1 VNLSAAVS
9 VSSGIMSTDAASSP
23 QAALQVDP
31 AMLPDD
37 AAVLKSL
44 VAQLFAE
51 LQSRDGRISDLEH
64 RMSLLLRKL
73 YGSKSEKLDPRQTSL
88 FDLLAAAAEDQSAG
102 VNKAPATAAGDD
114 SPDETTASTSS
125 TTKQRPG
132 HGRRRLPDQLQRREV
147 EHDLTAPEKE
157 ALGGAANLVVIGREV
172 TEQLEWEP
180 SCLYVIRHVQLTYAR
195 RQLLSESGLTL
206 VEQNVVTASKPP
218 QPIAGGLPGP
228 GLLAQ
233 VLTSKYADHIPLHRF
248 ERISARHGVVL
259 PRQTTC
265 GWAMQCAD
273 LFRPL
278 YELMIEEVLVSY
290 VINTDDTFVKI
301 RDAQRKLK
309 CTGYFH
315 TYVGDVRHPL
325 IVFDY
330 TSGHGRDGPQ
340 NFLRNFRGYLQA
352 DAAPIYDD
360 LFNQSKQ
367 LILEIG
373 CWMHGRRNFFE
384 SRATDRPRAELVLAR
399 IGQLYDVERE
409 LKARCAGEWH
419 NLPREDLEDRIADVR
434 QELSVPVLTALHAWL
449 EAEKPKLLPKA
460 ALRGA
465 MDYLLNHWQALVR
478 YTTDGA
484 LAIDNGA
491 AERALRG
498 LTIGRKNWLF
508 CGSERGAQAAA
519 IHFSLI
525 ASCNRHGLDAFAYL
539 RDILTRLPLLGPA
552 PSRDDLL
559 PLLPDRWS
567 KQ

>member
-1 VNLSAAVS
+1 
-9 VSSGIMSTDAASSP
+9 
-23 QAALQVDP
+23 
-31 AMLPDD
+31 
-37 AAVLKSL
+37 
-44 VAQLFAE
+44 
-51 LQSRDGRISDLEH
+51 
-64 RMSLLLRKL
+64 
-73 YGSKSEKLDPRQTSL
+73 
-88 FDLLAAAAEDQSAG
+88 
-102 VNKAPATAAGDD
+102 
-114 SPDETTASTSS
+114 
-125 TTKQRPG
+125 
-132 HGRRRLPDQLQRREV
+132 
-147 EHDLTAPEKE
+147 
-157 ALGGAANLVVIGREV
+157 
-172 TEQLEWEP
+172 LEWEP

-195 RQLLSESGLTL
+195 RQLLPESGLTL
-206 VEQNVVTASKPP
+206 AEQNVVTASKPP

-248 ERISARHGVVL
+248 QRISARHGVEL
-259 PRQTTC
+259 SRQTTC

-278 YELMIEEVLVSY
+278 YELMINEVLASY
-290 VINTDDTFVKI
+290 VVNADDTFVKI

-315 TYVGDVRHPL
+315 TYVGDVRRPL

-330 TSGHGRDGPQ
+330 TCGHGRDGPQ
-340 NFLRNFRGYLQA
+340 NFLRTFRGYLQA
-352 DAAPIYDD
+352 DAAPIYNS
-360 LFNQSKQ
+360 LFHHPKQ
-367 LILEIG
+367 LILEVG

-384 SRATDRPRAELVLAR
+384 NRDTDRPRAELVLAR
-399 IGQLYDVERE
+399 IGQLYAIERE
-409 LKARCAGEWH
+409 LKTLCADEWRD
-419 NLPREDLEDRIADVR
+419 LPREELEDRIADVR
-434 QELSVPVLTALHAWL
+434 QERSVPVLTALHAWL

-519 IHFSLI
+519 VHFSLI
-525 ASCNRHGLDAFAYL
+525 ASCHRHGLDAFAYL
-539 RDILTRLPLLGPA
+539 RDILTRLPRLGPA
-552 PSRDDLL
+552 PSSDDLC
-559 PLLPDRWS
+559 PLLPDRWAN
-567 KQ
+567 Q

>member
-1 VNLSAAVS
+1 
-9 VSSGIMSTDAASSP
+9 
-23 QAALQVDP
+23 
-31 AMLPDD
+31 
-37 AAVLKSL
+37 
-44 VAQLFAE
+44 
-51 LQSRDGRISDLEH
+51 
-64 RMSLLLRKL
+64 MSLLLRKL
-73 YGSKSEKLDPRQTSL
+73 YGSKSAKLDPRQTSL
-88 FDLLAAAAEDQSAG
+88 FDLLTAATEDQIE
-102 VNKAPATAAGDD
+102 VVDDAPSVAAGDD
-114 SPDETTASTSS
+114 STDKAPTSS
-125 TTKQRPG
+125 AKQRCG
-132 HGRRRLPDQLQRREV
+132 HGRRRLPDHLQRREV
-147 EHDLTAPEKE
+147 EHDLTEPEKE

-195 RQLLSESGLTL
+195 RQLLPESGLTL
-206 VEQNVVTASKPP
+206 AEQNVVTASKPP

-233 VLTSKYADHIPLHRF
+233 VLTSKYADHIPLNRF
-248 ERISARHGVVL
+248 QRISGRHGVEL
-259 PRQTTC
+259 SRQTTC
-265 GWAMQCAD
+265 GWAMECAD
-273 LFRPL
+273 LFHPF
-278 YELMIEEVLVSY
+278 YELMIDEVLASY
-290 VINTDDTFVKI
+290 AVNADDTTVKI

-315 TYVGDVRHPL
+315 AYVGDVRHPL

-340 NFLRNFRGYLQA
+340 KFLRNFRGYLQA

-360 LFNQSKQ
+360 LFNHPKQ
-367 LILEIG
+367 LILEVG

-384 SRATDRPRAELVLAR
+384 DRATDRPRAELVLAR
-399 IGQLYDVERE
+399 IGQLYAVERE
-409 LKARCAGEWH
+409 LKARCADEWR
-419 NLPREDLEDRIADVR
+419 NLPREELEDRIADVR
-434 QELSVPVLTALHAWL
+434 QERSVPVLTALHAWL

-465 MDYLLNHWQALVR
+465 IDYLLNHWQALVR
-478 YTTDGA
+478 YTTDGK

-498 LTIGRKNWLF
+498 LTIGRRNWLF

-519 IHFSLI
+519 VHFSLI
-525 ASCNRHGLDAFAYL
+525 ASCHRHGIDAFAYL

-552 PSRDDLL
+552 PSRDDLR
-559 PLLPDRWS
+559 PLLPDRWV

>member
-1 VNLSAAVS
+1 
-9 VSSGIMSTDAASSP
+9 MSTDAVSFL
-23 QAALQVDP
+23 QTALQVDP
-31 AMLPDD
+31 ATLPED
-37 AAVLKSL
+37 AALLKSL

-88 FDLLAAAAEDQSAG
+88 FDLLAAAAEDQ
-102 VNKAPATAAGDD
+102 TAAANDAPPTVADD
-114 SPDETTASTSS
+114 NSPDETPTATS

-132 HGRRRLPDQLQRREV
+132 HGRRRLPDQLERREV
-147 EHDLTAPEKE
+147 VHDLTAPEKE

-195 RQLLSESGLTL
+195 RQPLPESGLTL
-206 VEQNVVTASKPP
+206 AEQNVATASKPP
-218 QPIAGGLPGP
+218 QPIDGGLPGP

-248 ERISARHGVVL
+248 QRISKRHGVEL
-259 PRQTTC
+259 SRQTTC
-265 GWAMQCAD
+265 GWAMQSAD

-278 YELMIEEVLVSY
+278 YELMIAEVLASFV
-290 VINTDDTFVKI
+290 VNADDTTVKI

-315 TYVGDVRHPL
+315 SYVGDVGHPL

-330 TSGHGRDGPQ
+330 TSGHGRDGPK

-352 DAAPIYDD
+352 DAAPIYDG
-360 LFNQSKQ
+360 LFNHPRQ
-367 LILEIG
+367 LILEVG

-384 SRATDRPRAELVLAR
+384 DRATDRPRAEVVLAR
-399 IGQLYDVERE
+399 IGQLYTVERE
-409 LKARCAGEWH
+409 LKARCADEWRD
-419 NLPREDLEDRIADVR
+419 LPREVLEDRIVDVR
-434 QELSVPVLTALHAWL
+434 QQRSVPVLTALHAWL

-519 IHFSLI
+519 VHFSLI
-525 ASCNRHGLDAFAYL
+525 ASCHRHGLDAFTYL
-539 RDILTRLPLLGPA
+539 RDVLMQLPKLGPT
-552 PSRDDLL
+552 PSRTVLL
-559 PLLPDRWS
+559 PLLPDRWGTR
-567 KQ
+567 

>member
-1 VNLSAAVS
+1 VNLSAAVG
-9 VSSGIMSTDAASSP
+9 VSSRNMSTDAASSP
-23 QAALQVDP
+23 PAALQVDP
-31 AMLPDD
+31 ATLPDD
-37 AAVLKSL
+37 AALLKSL
-44 VAQLFAE
+44 VAQLFAQ

-73 YGSKSEKLDPRQTSL
+73 YGRKSEKLDPRQASL
-88 FDLLAAAAEDQSAG
+88 FDLLTSAAEDQTA
-102 VNKAPATAAGDD
+102 VVDDTPPATIEA
-114 SPDETTASTSS
+114 PTETRSTKPG
-125 TTKQRPG
+125 TG
-132 HGRRRLPDQLQRREV
+132 HGRRRLPDQLQRREEV
-147 EHDLTAPEKE
+147 HDLTDAEKE

-195 RQLLSESGLTL
+195 RQLLPEIGLTL
-206 VEQNVVTASKPP
+206 AEQNVVTASKPP
-218 QPIAGGLPGP
+218 QPIAGGLPGS

-233 VLTSKYADHIPLHRF
+233 VLTSKYADHIPLNRF
-248 ERISARHGVVL
+248 QRISARYGVEL
-259 PRQTTC
+259 SRQTTC

-273 LFRPL
+273 LFHPL
-278 YELMIEEVLVSY
+278 YELMIAEVLASY
-290 VINTDDTFVKI
+290 VVNADDTPVKI

-330 TSGHGRDGPQ
+330 TNGHGRDGPK
-340 NFLRNFRGYLQA
+340 NFLGNFRGYLQA
-352 DAAPIYDD
+352 DAAPIYDG
-360 LFNQSKQ
+360 LFDHPRQ
-367 LILEIG
+367 LILEVG

-384 SRATDRPRAELVLAR
+384 ARATDRPRAELVLAR
-399 IGQLYDVERE
+399 IGQLYDIERD
-409 LKARCAGEWH
+409 LKARCADEWRD
-419 NLPREDLEDRIADVR
+419 LPREELEHRIADVR
-434 QELSVPVLTALHAWL
+434 QERSVPVLTMLHAWL
-449 EAEKPKLLPKA
+449 ETEKPKLLPKA

-498 LTIGRKNWLF
+498 LTIGRRNWLF

-519 IHFSLI
+519 VHFSLI
-525 ASCNRHGLDAFAYL
+525 ASCHRHGLDAFAYL
-539 RDILTRLPLLGPA
+539 RDILTRLPLLGTA
-552 PSRDDLL
+552 PSRDDLR
-559 PLLPDRWS
+559 PLLPDRWL

>member
-1 VNLSAAVS
+1 
-9 VSSGIMSTDAASSP
+9 MSMDATSSP
-23 QAALQVDP
+23 PAAWQVDP
-31 AMLPDD
+31 TTLPDD

-73 YGSKSEKLDPRQTSL
+73 YGNKSEKLDPRQTFL
-88 FDLLAAAAEDQSAG
+88 FDLLAAAAEDQAAVTEQAS
-102 VNKAPATAAGDD
+102 PAAAGDN
-114 SPDETTASTSS
+114 SPDETPAATSS
-125 TTKQRPG
+125 AKQRPG

-147 EHDLTAPEKE
+147 LHDLTDPEKE

-195 RQLLSESGLTL
+195 RQLLPESGLTL
-206 VEQNVVTASKPP
+206 AEQNVVTASKPP

-233 VLTSKYADHIPLHRF
+233 VLTSKYADHIPLNRF
-248 ERISARHGVVL
+248 QRISKRHGVEL
-259 PRQTTC
+259 SRQTTC
-265 GWAMQCAD
+265 GWALQCAD
-273 LFRPL
+273 LFHPL
-278 YELMIEEVLVSY
+278 YELMIDEVLASY
-290 VINTDDTFVKI
+290 AVNADDTTVKI

-340 NFLRNFRGYLQA
+340 NFLRSFRGYLQA
-352 DAAPIYDD
+352 DAAPIYDG
-360 LFNQSKQ
+360 LFNHPRQ
-367 LILEIG
+367 LILEVG

-384 SRATDRPRAELVLAR
+384 DRATDRPRAELVLAR
-399 IGQLYDVERE
+399 IGQLYEVERE
-409 LKARCAGEWH
+409 LKARCADEWRD
-419 NLPREDLEDRIADVR
+419 LPREDLEDRIVDVR
-434 QELSVPVLTALHAWL
+434 QQRSVPVLTTLHTWL
-449 EAEKPKLLPKA
+449 KAEKPKLLPKA

-519 IHFSLI
+519 VHFSLI
-525 ASCNRHGLDAFAYL
+525 ASCHRHGLDAFAYL
-539 RDILTRLPLLGPA
+539 RDVLTRLPLLGLA
-552 PSRDDLL
+552 PSRDDLRL
-559 PLLPDRWS
+559 LLPDRWK

>member
-1 VNLSAAVS
+1 
-9 VSSGIMSTDAASSP
+9 MSTDAASSP
-23 QAALQVDP
+23 PAALQVDP
-31 AMLPDD
+31 ATLPDD
-37 AAVLKSL
+37 AVLLKSL

-88 FDLLAAAAEDQSAG
+88 FDLLAAAAEDQTA
-102 VNKAPATAAGDD
+102 VVDDAPPAAAGDD
-114 SPDETTASTSS
+114 STDEMPTSS
-125 TTKQRPG
+125 AKQRPG

-147 EHDLTAPEKE
+147 EHDLTDPEKE

-195 RQLLSESGLTL
+195 RELLPESGLTL
-206 VEQNVVTASKPP
+206 AEQNVVTASKPP

-248 ERISARHGVVL
+248 QRISARHGVEL
-259 PRQTTC
+259 SRQTTC

-273 LFRPL
+273 LFYPL
-278 YELMIEEVLVSY
+278 YELMIAEVLASSV
-290 VINTDDTFVKI
+290 VNTDDTTVKI

-330 TSGHGRDGPQ
+330 TGGHGRDGPQ
-340 NFLRNFRGYLQA
+340 NFLRTFRGYLQA
-352 DAAPIYDD
+352 DAAPIYDS
-360 LFNQSKQ
+360 LFHHPKQ
-367 LILEIG
+367 LILEVG

-384 SRATDRPRAELVLAR
+384 NRDTDRPRAELVLAR
-399 IGQLYDVERE
+399 IGQLYAIERE
-409 LKARCAGEWH
+409 LKARCADEWRD
-419 NLPREDLEDRIADVR
+419 LPCEELDDRIADVR
-434 QELSVPVLTALHAWL
+434 QERSVPILTALHAWL
-449 EAEKPKLLPKA
+449 EAEKPKFLPKA

-465 MDYLLNHWQALVR
+465 MDYLLNHWQALLR
-478 YTTDGA
+478 YTTDGK

-519 IHFSLI
+519 VHFSLI
-525 ASCNRHGLDAFAYL
+525 ASCHRLGLDAFAYL
-539 RDILTRLPLLGPA
+539 RDVLTRLPRLGPA
-552 PSRDDLL
+552 PSRDDLR
-559 PLLPDRWS
+559 PLLPDRWT

>member
-1 VNLSAAVS
+1 
-9 VSSGIMSTDAASSP
+9 MSMDAASSP
-23 QAALQVDP
+23 LATLQVDP
-31 AMLPDD
+31 ATLPDD
-37 AAVLKSL
+37 AALLKSL

-73 YGSKSEKLDPRQTSL
+73 YGSKSEKLDPRQASL
-88 FDLLAAAAEDQSAG
+88 FDLLAAASEDQPAATAHDT
-102 VNKAPATAAGDD
+102 APAREAPTERQ
-114 SPDETTASTSS
+114 SPKPGT
-125 TTKQRPG
+125 G
-132 HGRRRLPDQLQRREV
+132 HGRRRLPDQLQRREKV
-147 EHDLTAPEKE
+147 HDLTDAEKE
-157 ALGGAANLVVIGREV
+157 ALGGADNLVVIGREV

-195 RQLLSESGLTL
+195 RQLLPESGLTL
-206 VEQNVVTASKPP
+206 AEQNVVTASKPP
-218 QPIAGGLPGP
+218 QPIDGGLPGP

-233 VLTSKYADHIPLHRF
+233 VLTSKYADHLPLHRF
-248 ERISARHGVVL
+248 ERISARHGVEL
-259 PRQTTC
+259 SRQTTC
-265 GWAMQCAD
+265 GWAMPCAD

-278 YELMIEEVLVSY
+278 YELMIKEILASY
-290 VINTDDTFVKI
+290 VVNTDDTFVKI

-352 DAAPIYDD
+352 DAASIYDG
-360 LFNQSKQ
+360 LFDRPGQ
-367 LILEIG
+367 LILEVG

-384 SRATDRPRAELVLAR
+384 NRVTDRPRAELVLAWIR
-399 IGQLYDVERE
+399 QLYAVETD
-409 LKARCAGEWH
+409 LKTRCAGEWRD
-419 NLPREDLEDRIADVR
+419 LPCEEREDRIVDMR
-434 QELSVPVLTALHAWL
+434 QERSVPILTTLHTWL
-449 EAEKPKLLPKA
+449 ELEKPKLIPKA
-460 ALRGA
+460 PLRGA
-465 MDYLLNHWQALVR
+465 MDYLLKHWQALIR
-478 YTTDGA
+478 YTTDGK

-525 ASCNRHGLDAFAYL
+525 ASCHRRGIDAFAYL
-539 RDILTRLPLLGPA
+539 RDVLTELPKLGPT
-552 PSRDDLL
+552 PSGTALL
-559 PLLPDRWS
+559 PLLPDRWR
-567 KQ
+567 KR

>member
-1 VNLSAAVS
+1 MNLWAEVG

-23 QAALQVDP
+23 PAALYVDP
-31 AMLPDD
+31 ATLPND
-37 AAVLKSL
+37 AALLKSL

-88 FDLLAAAAEDQSAG
+88 FDLLTAAAEDQTA
-102 VNKAPATAAGDD
+102 VADDIPPAAAGDG
-114 SPDETTASTSS
+114 PADETLTATSTA
-125 TTKQRPG
+125 KQRPG

-195 RQLLSESGLTL
+195 RQLLPESGLTL
-206 VEQNVVTASKPP
+206 AEQNVMTASKPL

-233 VLTSKYADHIPLHRF
+233 VLTSKYADHIPLNRF
-248 ERISARHGVVL
+248 QRISARHGVEL
-259 PRQTTC
+259 SRQTTC
-265 GWAMQCAD
+265 GWAMECAD
-273 LFRPL
+273 LFHPL
-278 YELMIEEVLVSY
+278 YELMIEKVLASY
-290 VINTDDTFVKI
+290 VVNADDTTVKI

-330 TSGHGRDGPQ
+330 TSGHGRDGPR

-360 LFNQSKQ
+360 LFNHPKQ
-367 LILEIG
+367 LILEVG

-384 SRATDRPRAELVLAR
+384 DRATDRARAELVLAR

-409 LKARCAGEWH
+409 LKARCADEWRD
-419 NLPREDLEDRIADVR
+419 LPREALEDRIADVR
-434 QELSVPVLTALHAWL
+434 QERSVPVLATLHAWL

-465 MDYLLNHWQALVR
+465 MDYLLNHWQALMR

-498 LTIGRKNWLF
+498 LTIGRRNWLF

-519 IHFSLI
+519 VHFSLI
-525 ASCNRHGLDAFAYL
+525 ASCHRHSLDAFAYL
-539 RDILTRLPLLGPA
+539 RDVLTRLPRLGPA

-559 PLLPDRWS
+559 PLLPDRWT
-567 KQ
+567 QQ

>member
-1 VNLSAAVS
+1 
-9 VSSGIMSTDAASSP
+9 MSTDAASSP
-23 QAALQVDP
+23 QTGLQVDP

-37 AAVLKSL
+37 AALLKSL

-88 FDLLAAAAEDQSAG
+88 FDMLAT
-102 VNKAPATAAGDD
+102 VPATADGASPAADSDD
-114 SPDETTASTSS
+114 SPDETFA
-125 TTKQRPG
+125 TTHPTKPGRG

-195 RQLLSESGLTL
+195 RQLLPESGLTL
-206 VEQNVVTASKPP
+206 AEQNVVTASKPP
-218 QPIAGGLPGP
+218 QPIASGLPGP

-233 VLTSKYADHIPLHRF
+233 VLTSKYADHIPLNRF
-248 ERISARHGVVL
+248 QRISARHGVEL
-259 PRQTTC
+259 SRQTTC

-278 YELMIEEVLVSY
+278 YKLMIAEVLESY
-290 VINTDDTFVKI
+290 VVNTDDTLVKI

-315 TYVGDVRHPL
+315 SYVGDVRHPL

-330 TSGHGRDGPQ
+330 TSGHGRDGPK

-360 LFNQSKQ
+360 LFNHPKQ
-367 LILEIG
+367 LILEVG

-384 SRATDRPRAELVLAR
+384 DRATDRPRAELVLAR
-399 IGQLYDVERE
+399 IWQLYAVESE
-409 LKARCAGEWH
+409 LKACCADEWRD
-419 NLPREDLEDRIADVR
+419 LPREKLEDRIVDVR
-434 QELSVPVLTALHAWL
+434 QQRSVPILTALHAWL
-449 EAEKPKLLPKA
+449 EAEKPRLLPKA

-465 MDYLLNHWQALVR
+465 MDYLLNHWQALIR

-498 LTIGRKNWLF
+498 LTIGRRNWLF

-519 IHFSLI
+519 VHFSLI
-525 ASCNRHGLDAFAYL
+525 ASCHRHGLDAFAYL
-539 RDILTRLPLLGPA
+539 RDILTRLPRLGPA
-552 PSRDDLL
+552 PSRDELL
-559 PLLPDRWS
+559 ILLPDRWTA
-567 KQ
+567 Q

>member
-1 VNLSAAVS
+1 
-9 VSSGIMSTDAASSP
+9 MSTDAASSLP
-23 QAALQVDP
+23 AALQVDP
-31 AMLPDD
+31 ATLPDD
-37 AAVLKSL
+37 AALLKSL
-44 VAQLFAE
+44 VAQLFAQ

-88 FDLLAAAAEDQSAG
+88 FDLLTAAAEDQTA
-102 VNKAPATAAGDD
+102 VADNVPPDAAGDD
-114 SPDETTASTSS
+114 SSEMPTATS
-125 TTKQRPG
+125 TKQRSG

-157 ALGGAANLVVIGREV
+157 ALGGAENLVVIGREV

-195 RQLLSESGLTL
+195 RQLLPESGLTL
-206 VEQNVVTASKPP
+206 AEQNVLTASKPP

-248 ERISARHGVVL
+248 QRISARHGVEL
-259 PRQTTC
+259 SRQTTC
-265 GWAMQCAD
+265 GWSMECAD
-273 LFRPL
+273 LFHPL
-278 YELMIEEVLVSY
+278 YELMIAEVLASCV
-290 VINTDDTFVKI
+290 VNADDTTVKI

-315 TYVGDVRHPL
+315 AYVGDVRHPL

-360 LFNQSKQ
+360 LFDHPKQ
-367 LILEIG
+367 LILEVG

-384 SRATDRPRAELVLAR
+384 DRATDRPRAEVVLAR
-399 IGQLYDVERE
+399 IGQLYAIERE
-409 LKARCAGEWH
+409 LKARCTDEWRD
-419 NLPREDLEDRIADVR
+419 LTREELEDRIVDVR
-434 QELSVPVLTALHAWL
+434 QERSVPILTALHAWL

-525 ASCNRHGLDAFAYL
+525 ASCHRHGLDAFAYL
-539 RDILTRLPLLGPA
+539 RDILTRIPLLGTA
-552 PSRDDLL
+552 PSRDELR
-559 PLLPDRWS
+559 PMLPDRWT

>member
-1 VNLSAAVS
+1 
-9 VSSGIMSTDAASSP
+9 M
-23 QAALQVDP
+23 
-31 AMLPDD
+31 
-37 AAVLKSL
+37 LKSL

-51 LQSRDGRISDLEH
+51 LQSRDCRISDLEH
-64 RMSLLLRKL
+64 RLSLLLRKL
-73 YGSKSEKLDPRQTSL
+73 YGKKSEKFDPRQTSL
-88 FDLLAAAAEDQSAG
+88 FDLAAAAEDQA
-102 VNKAPATAAGDD
+102 ALTEQATPTAAGDNA
-114 SPDETTASTSS
+114 PDEAPAATS

-147 EHDLTAPEKE
+147 LHDLTDPEKE

-195 RQLLSESGLTL
+195 RQLLPESGLTL
-206 VEQNVVTASKPP
+206 AEQNVVTASKPP
-218 QPIAGGLPGP
+218 QPIAGGLPGA

-233 VLTSKYADHIPLHRF
+233 VLTSKYADHIPLNRF
-248 ERISARHGVVL
+248 QRISAHHGVEL
-259 PRQTTC
+259 SRQTTC

-273 LFRPL
+273 LFYPL
-278 YELMIEEVLVSY
+278 YELMIAEVLASY
-290 VINTDDTFVKI
+290 AVNADDTTVKI

-309 CTGYFH
+309 STGYFH

-330 TSGHGRDGPQ
+330 TSGHGRDGPK

-352 DAAPIYDD
+352 DAAPIYDG
-360 LFNQSKQ
+360 LFNHPRQ
-367 LILEIG
+367 LILEVG

-384 SRATDRPRAELVLAR
+384 DRATDRPRAELVLAR
-399 IGQLYDVERE
+399 IGQLYEVERE
-409 LKARCAGEWH
+409 LKAHCADEWRD
-419 NLPREDLEDRIADVR
+419 LPREELEDRIADVR
-434 QELSVPVLTALHAWL
+434 QQRSVPVLTTLHAWL

-484 LAIDNGA
+484 LAIDDGGA
-491 AERALRG
+491 KRALRG
-498 LTIGRKNWLF
+498 LTIGRRNWLF
-508 CGSERGAQAAA
+508 CGSERGARAAA
-519 IHFSLI
+519 VHFSLI
-525 ASCNRHGLDAFAYL
+525 ASCHRHGLDAFAYL
-539 RDILTRLPLLGPA
+539 RDVLTRLPLLGLA
-552 PSRDDLL
+552 PSRDNLRL
-559 PLLPDRWS
+559 LLPDRWA

>member
-1 VNLSAAVS
+1 
-9 VSSGIMSTDAASSP
+9 MSRDATSSP
-23 QAALQVDP
+23 PAALQVDP
-31 AMLPDD
+31 TTLPDD

-44 VAQLFAE
+44 VSQLFAE

-64 RMSLLLRKL
+64 RLSLLLRKL
-73 YGSKSEKLDPRQTSL
+73 YGNKSEKLDPRQTSL
-88 FDLLAAAAEDQSAG
+88 FDLLAAAAEDQTAVTGQAS
-102 VNKAPATAAGDD
+102 PTAAGDN
-114 SPDETTASTSS
+114 SPEEASAATFS
-125 TTKQRPG
+125 TKQPPG

-147 EHDLTAPEKE
+147 LHDLTDPEKE

-195 RQLLSESGLTL
+195 RQRLPESGLTL
-206 VEQNVVTASKPP
+206 VEQNVVTASKPS

-233 VLTSKYADHIPLHRF
+233 VLTSKYADHIPLNRF
-248 ERISARHGVVL
+248 QRISARHGVEL
-259 PRQTTC
+259 SRQTTC
-265 GWAMQCAD
+265 GWAMHCAD
-273 LFRPL
+273 LFQPL
-278 YELMIEEVLVSY
+278 YELMIAEVLASSV
-290 VINTDDTFVKI
+290 VNTDDTTVKI
-301 RDAQRKLK
+301 RDARRKLK

-330 TSGHGRDGPQ
+330 LSGHGRDGPK

-352 DAAPIYDD
+352 DAAPIYDG
-360 LFNQSKQ
+360 LFNHPRQ
-367 LILEIG
+367 LILEVG

-384 SRATDRPRAELVLAR
+384 GRATDRPRAELVLAR
-399 IGQLYDVERE
+399 IGQLYAVERE
-409 LKARCAGEWH
+409 LKARCADEWRD
-419 NLPREDLEDRIADVR
+419 LPREELEDRIVDVR
-434 QELSVPVLTALHAWL
+434 QQRSVPILTTLHAWL

-519 IHFSLI
+519 VHFSLI
-525 ASCNRHGLDAFAYL
+525 ASCHRRGLDAFAYL
-539 RDILTRLPLLGPA
+539 RDVLTRLPLLGLA
-552 PSRDDLL
+552 PSRHDLRL
-559 PLLPDRWS
+559 LLPDRWT

>member
-1 VNLSAAVS
+1 
-9 VSSGIMSTDAASSP
+9 MSTDAASSP
-23 QAALQVDP
+23 PAALQVDP
-31 AMLPDD
+31 ATLPDD
-37 AAVLKSL
+37 AALLKSL
-44 VAQLFAE
+44 VAQLFAQ

-88 FDLLAAAAEDQSAG
+88 FDLLTAATEDQSPVA
-102 VNKAPATAAGDD
+102 NEAPSNAAVDS
-114 SPDETTASTSS
+114 SPDEMPTSAV
-125 TTKQRPG
+125 KQRSG

-147 EHDLTAPEKE
+147 EHDLTEPEKE
-157 ALGGAANLVVIGREV
+157 ALGGAANLMVIGREV

-195 RQLLSESGLTL
+195 RQLLPESGLTL
-206 VEQNVVTASKPP
+206 AEQNVVTASKPP
-218 QPIAGGLPGP
+218 QPIDGGLPGP

-233 VLTSKYADHIPLHRF
+233 VLTSKYADHIPLNRF
-248 ERISARHGVVL
+248 QRISARHGVEL
-259 PRQTTC
+259 SRQTTC

-273 LFRPL
+273 LFHPL
-278 YELMIEEVLVSY
+278 YELMIDEVLASY
-290 VINTDDTFVKI
+290 VVNTDDTTVKI

-330 TSGHGRDGPQ
+330 LSGHGRDGPK

-352 DAAPIYDD
+352 DAAPIYDG
-360 LFNQSKQ
+360 LFNHPRQ
-367 LILEIG
+367 LILEVG

-384 SRATDRPRAELVLAR
+384 DRATDRPRAELVLAR
-399 IGQLYDVERE
+399 IRQLYAVETE
-409 LKARCAGEWH
+409 LKARCADEWRD
-419 NLPREDLEDRIADVR
+419 LPREELEDRIVNVR
-434 QELSVPVLTALHAWL
+434 QERSVPVLTALHAWL

-498 LTIGRKNWLF
+498 LTIGRRNWLF
-508 CGSERGAQAAA
+508 CGSEQGAQAAA
-519 IHFSLI
+519 VHFSLI
-525 ASCNRHGLDAFAYL
+525 ASCHRHGIDAFGYL

-552 PSRDDLL
+552 PSRDDLR
-559 PLLPDRWS
+559 PLLPDRWV

>member
-1 VNLSAAVS
+1 
-9 VSSGIMSTDAASSP
+9 MSTDATSSP
-23 QAALQVDP
+23 PAALQVDP
-31 AMLPDD
+31 TTLPDD

-44 VAQLFAE
+44 VAQLFVE
-51 LQSRDGRISDLEH
+51 LQSRDGRISELEH
-64 RMSLLLRKL
+64 RLSLLLRKL

-88 FDLLAAAAEDQSAG
+88 FDLLAAVAEDQSVVTG
-102 VNKAPATAAGDD
+102 PASPAAAGDN
-114 SPDETTASTSS
+114 SSDETPAATS
-125 TTKQRPG
+125 TTKQQPG

-147 EHDLTAPEKE
+147 LHDLTDPEKA

-195 RQLLSESGLTL
+195 RQRLPESGLTL
-206 VEQNVVTASKPP
+206 TEQNVVTATKPP

-248 ERISARHGVVL
+248 QRISARHGVEL
-259 PRQTTC
+259 SRQTTC

-273 LFRPL
+273 LFHPL
-278 YELMIEEVLVSY
+278 YELMIAEVLASY
-290 VINTDDTFVKI
+290 VVNADDTTVKI

-315 TYVGDVRHPL
+315 TYVGDGHHPL

-330 TSGHGRDGPQ
+330 LSGHGRDGPQ
-340 NFLRNFRGYLQA
+340 SFLRNFRGYLQA
-352 DAAPIYDD
+352 DAAPIYDG
-360 LFNQSKQ
+360 LFHHPRQ
-367 LILEIG
+367 LILEVG

-384 SRATDRPRAELVLAR
+384 DRATDRPRAELVLAR
-399 IGQLYDVERE
+399 IGQLYAVERE
-409 LKARCAGEWH
+409 LQARCADEWRD
-419 NLPREDLEDRIADVR
+419 LPREQLEDRIVDVR
-434 QELSVPVLTALHAWL
+434 QQRSVPVLTTLRAWL
-449 EAEKPKLLPKA
+449 EAETPKLLPKA

-478 YTTDGA
+478 YTTDGK
-484 LAIDNGA
+484 LAIDDGA
-491 AERALRG
+491 AKRALRG

-525 ASCNRHGLDAFAYL
+525 ASCHRHGLDAFAYL
-539 RDILTRLPLLGPA
+539 RDVLTRLPLLGLA
-552 PSRDDLL
+552 PSRDDLRL
-559 PLLPDRWS
+559 LLPDRWT

>member
-1 VNLSAAVS
+1 
-9 VSSGIMSTDAASSP
+9 MSRDATSSP
-23 QAALQVDP
+23 PAALQVDP
-31 AMLPDD
+31 TTLPDD

-73 YGSKSEKLDPRQTSL
+73 YGNKSEKLDPRQTSL
-88 FDLLAAAAEDQSAG
+88 FDLLAAAVEDQAAVTEQAS
-102 VNKAPATAAGDD
+102 PTAAGDN
-114 SPDETTASTSS
+114 SPDETPAATS
-125 TTKQRPG
+125 TTKQLPG

-147 EHDLTAPEKE
+147 LHDLTDPEKE
-157 ALGGAANLVVIGREV
+157 ALGGAANLVVMGREV

-195 RQLLSESGLTL
+195 RQLLPESGRTL
-206 VEQNVVTASKPP
+206 AEQNVVTASKPP

-233 VLTSKYADHIPLHRF
+233 VLTSKYADHIPLNRF
-248 ERISARHGVVL
+248 QRISARHGVEL
-259 PRQTTC
+259 SRQTTC

-273 LFRPL
+273 LFHPL
-278 YELMIEEVLVSY
+278 YERMIAEVLASSV
-290 VINTDDTFVKI
+290 VNTDDTTVKI

-309 CTGYFH
+309 GTGYFH

-330 TSGHGRDGPQ
+330 ISGHGRDGPK

-352 DAAPIYDD
+352 DAAPIYDG
-360 LFNQSKQ
+360 LFNHPQQ
-367 LILEIG
+367 LILEVG

-384 SRATDRPRAELVLAR
+384 NRAADRPRAELVLAR
-399 IGQLYDVERE
+399 IGQLYEVERE
-409 LKARCAGEWH
+409 LKARCADEWRD
-419 NLPREDLEDRIADVR
+419 LPREELEDRIVDVR
-434 QELSVPVLTALHAWL
+434 QQRSLPVLTTLHTWL

-465 MDYLLNHWQALVR
+465 MDYLLHHWQALLR

-519 IHFSLI
+519 VHFSLI
-525 ASCNRHGLDAFAYL
+525 ASCHRHGLDAFAYL
-539 RDILTRLPLLGPA
+539 QDVLTRLPLLGLA
-552 PSRDDLL
+552 PSRDDLRL
-559 PLLPDRWS
+559 LLPDRWT

>member
-1 VNLSAAVS
+1 
-9 VSSGIMSTDAASSP
+9 MSKDATSSP
-23 QAALQVDP
+23 PAALQVDP
-31 AMLPDD
+31 TTLPDD

-64 RMSLLLRKL
+64 RLSLLLRKL
-73 YGSKSEKLDPRQTSL
+73 YGNKSEKLDPRQTSL
-88 FDLLAAAAEDQSAG
+88 FDLLAAAVEDQAAVTGQAS
-102 VNKAPATAAGDD
+102 PTAAGDN
-114 SPDETTASTSS
+114 SPAETPAATS
-125 TTKQRPG
+125 TTKQPPG

-147 EHDLTAPEKE
+147 LHDLTDPEKE

-195 RQLLSESGLTL
+195 RQLLPESDLTL
-206 VEQNVVTASKPP
+206 AEPNVVTASKPP

-233 VLTSKYADHIPLHRF
+233 VLTSKYADHIPLNRF
-248 ERISARHGVVL
+248 QRISARHGVEL
-259 PRQTTC
+259 SRQTTC
-265 GWAMQCAD
+265 GWAMQCTD
-273 LFRPL
+273 LFLPL
-278 YELMIEEVLVSY
+278 YELMIAEVLASSV
-290 VINTDDTFVKI
+290 VNTDDTTVKI

-330 TSGHGRDGPQ
+330 LSGHGRDGPK

-352 DAAPIYDD
+352 DAAPIYDG
-360 LFNQSKQ
+360 LFNHPRQ
-367 LILEIG
+367 LILEVG

-384 SRATDRPRAELVLAR
+384 DRATDRPRAELVLAR
-399 IGQLYDVERE
+399 IGQLYEVERE
-409 LKARCAGEWH
+409 LKARCAEEWRD
-419 NLPREDLEDRIADVR
+419 LPHEELEDRIVNVR
-434 QELSVPVLTALHAWL
+434 QQRSLPILTTLHAWL

-465 MDYLLNHWQALVR
+465 MDYLLNHWQALLR

-508 CGSERGAQAAA
+508 CGSERGARAAA
-519 IHFSLI
+519 VHFSLI
-525 ASCNRHGLDAFAYL
+525 ASCHRHGLDAFAYL
-539 RDILTRLPLLGPA
+539 RDVLTRLPLLGLA
-552 PSRDDLL
+552 PSRDDLRL
-559 PLLPDRWS
+559 LLPDRWT

>member
-1 VNLSAAVS
+1 VNPSAAVG
-9 VSSGIMSTDAASSP
+9 VSSSTMSTDAASSP

-31 AMLPDD
+31 ATLPDD
-37 AAVLKSL
+37 AALLKSL
-44 VAQLFAE
+44 VAQLFVQ

-88 FDLLAAAAEDQSAG
+88 FDLIAAVSEGQTAVTNDSP
-102 VNKAPATAAGDD
+102 PAAAGDS
-114 SPDETTASTSS
+114 SPDEMPATTSM
-125 TTKQRPG
+125 TKQRPG

-147 EHDLTAPEKE
+147 EHDLTDPEKE

-195 RQLLSESGLTL
+195 RQLLPESGLTL
-206 VEQNVVTASKPP
+206 AEQNVATASKPP

-233 VLTSKYADHIPLHRF
+233 VLTSKYADHIPLNRF
-248 ERISARHGVVL
+248 QRISARHGVEL
-259 PRQTTC
+259 SRQTTC

-273 LFRPL
+273 LLGPL
-278 YELMIEEVLVSY
+278 YKLMIAEVLASY
-290 VINTDDTFVKI
+290 VVNADDTTVKI
-301 RDAQRKLK
+301 RDARRKLK

-315 TYVGDVRHPL
+315 TYVGDLRHPL

-330 TSGHGRDGPQ
+330 ISGHGRDGPQ

-360 LFNQSKQ
+360 LFNHPKQ
-367 LILEIG
+367 LILEVG

-384 SRATDRPRAELVLAR
+384 DRATDRPRAELVLAR
-399 IGQLYDVERE
+399 IGQLYAVERE
-409 LKARCAGEWH
+409 LKARCADEWRD
-419 NLPREDLEDRIADVR
+419 LPCEELEDRIVDVR
-434 QELSVPVLTALHAWL
+434 QERSVPVLTALHAWL

-519 IHFSLI
+519 VHFSLI
-525 ASCNRHGLDAFAYL
+525 ASCHRHGLDAFAYL
-539 RDILTRLPLLGPA
+539 RNVLTRLPLLGPA
-552 PSRDDLL
+552 PSRDDLR
-559 PLLPDRWS
+559 PLLPDRWT
-567 KQ
+567 KP

>member
-1 VNLSAAVS
+1 MNLSAAIG
-9 VSSGIMSTDAASSP
+9 VSSSIMSMDAASSP
-23 QAALQVDP
+23 PAALQVDP
-31 AMLPDD
+31 ATLPDD
-37 AAVLKSL
+37 AALLKSL

-51 LQSRDGRISDLEH
+51 LQSRDGRISELEH

-88 FDLLAAAAEDQSAG
+88 FDLLAAVAEDQAVVTGQAS
-102 VNKAPATAAGDD
+102 PAAAGDN
-114 SPDETTASTSS
+114 SPDETPAATS
-125 TTKQRPG
+125 TTKQQPG
-132 HGRRRLPDQLQRREV
+132 HGRRRLPDRLQRREV
-147 EHDLTAPEKE
+147 LHDLTDPEKE

-195 RQLLSESGLTL
+195 RQRLPESGLTL
-206 VEQNVVTASKPP
+206 AEQNVVTASKPP

-248 ERISARHGVVL
+248 QRISARHGVEL
-259 PRQTTC
+259 SRQTTC

-273 LFRPL
+273 LFHPL
-278 YELMIEEVLVSY
+278 YELMIAEVLASY
-290 VINTDDTFVKI
+290 VVNADDTTVKI

-315 TYVGDVRHPL
+315 TYVGDGHHPL

-330 TSGHGRDGPQ
+330 LSGHGRDGPK

-360 LFNQSKQ
+360 LFHHPRQ
-367 LILEIG
+367 LILEVG

-384 SRATDRPRAELVLAR
+384 DRATDRPRAELVLAR
-399 IGQLYDVERE
+399 IGQLYAVERE
-409 LKARCAGEWH
+409 LQARCADEWRD
-419 NLPREDLEDRIADVR
+419 LPREQLEDRIVDVR
-434 QELSVPVLTALHAWL
+434 QQRSVPVLTTLHAWL
-449 EAEKPKLLPKA
+449 EAETPKLLPKA

-478 YTTDGA
+478 YTTDGK

-519 IHFSLI
+519 VHFSLI
-525 ASCNRHGLDAFAYL
+525 ASCHRHGLDAFAYL
-539 RDILTRLPLLGPA
+539 RDVLTRLPLLGRA
-552 PSRDDLL
+552 PSRDDLRL
-559 PLLPDRWS
+559 LLPDRWT

>member
-1 VNLSAAVS
+1 
-9 VSSGIMSTDAASSP
+9 MSRDATSSP
-23 QAALQVDP
+23 PAALQVDP
-31 AMLPDD
+31 TTLPDD

-64 RMSLLLRKL
+64 RLSLLLRKL
-73 YGSKSEKLDPRQTSL
+73 YGNKSEKLDPRQASL
-88 FDLLAAAAEDQSAG
+88 FDLLATAAEAQAAVTEQAS
-102 VNKAPATAAGDD
+102 PMAAGDN
-114 SPDETTASTSS
+114 SPDETPAATS
-125 TTKQRPG
+125 TTKQQPG

-147 EHDLTAPEKE
+147 LHDLTDPEKE
-157 ALGGAANLVVIGREV
+157 ALGGVANLVVIGREV

-195 RQLLSESGLTL
+195 RQLLPESGLTL
-206 VEQNVVTASKPP
+206 AEQNVVTASKPP

-233 VLTSKYADHIPLHRF
+233 VLTSKYADHIPLNRF
-248 ERISARHGVVL
+248 QRISARHGVEL
-259 PRQTTC
+259 SRQTTC

-273 LFRPL
+273 LFLPL
-278 YELMIEEVLVSY
+278 YELMIAEVLASY
-290 VINTDDTFVKI
+290 AVNADDTTVKI

-309 CTGYFH
+309 STGYFH
-315 TYVGDVRHPL
+315 TYVGDVHHPL

-330 TSGHGRDGPQ
+330 LSGHGRDGPK

-352 DAAPIYDD
+352 DAAPIYDG
-360 LFNQSKQ
+360 LFNHPRQ
-367 LILEIG
+367 LILEVG

-384 SRATDRPRAELVLAR
+384 DRATDRPRAELVLAR
-399 IGQLYDVERE
+399 IGQLYAVERE
-409 LKARCAGEWH
+409 LKARCADEWRD
-419 NLPREDLEDRIADVR
+419 LPREELEDRIVDVR
-434 QELSVPVLTALHAWL
+434 QQRSVPVLTTLHAWL

-465 MDYLLNHWQALVR
+465 IDYLLNHWQALVR

-508 CGSERGAQAAA
+508 CGSERGARAAA
-519 IHFSLI
+519 VHFSLI
-525 ASCNRHGLDAFAYL
+525 ASCHRHGLDAFAYL
-539 RDILTRLPLLGPA
+539 RDVLTRLPLLGLA
-552 PSRDDLL
+552 PSRDDLR
-559 PLLPDRWS
+559 LLLADRWAR
-567 KQ
+567 Q

>member
-1 VNLSAAVS
+1 
-9 VSSGIMSTDAASSP
+9 MSMDATSSP
-23 QAALQVDP
+23 PAALQVDP
-31 AMLPDD
+31 TTLPDD

-73 YGSKSEKLDPRQTSL
+73 YGDKSEKLDPRQTSL
-88 FDLLAAAAEDQSAG
+88 FDLLAAAAEDQAAVTEQAS
-102 VNKAPATAAGDD
+102 ATAAGDN
-114 SPDETTASTSS
+114 SPDETPAATS
-125 TTKQRPG
+125 TTKQPPG

-147 EHDLTAPEKE
+147 LHDLTDPEKE
-157 ALGGAANLVVIGREV
+157 ALGGAANLVVMGREV

-195 RQLLSESGLTL
+195 RQLLPESGPTL
-206 VEQNVVTASKPP
+206 AEQNVVTASKPP

-233 VLTSKYADHIPLHRF
+233 VLTSKYADHIPLNRF
-248 ERISARHGVVL
+248 QRISARHGVEL

-273 LFRPL
+273 LFLPL
-278 YELMIEEVLVSY
+278 YELMIAEVLASHV
-290 VINTDDTFVKI
+290 VNTDDTTVKI
-301 RDAQRKLK
+301 RDSQRKLK

-315 TYVGDVRHPL
+315 TYVGDVQHPL

-330 TSGHGRDGPQ
+330 LSGHGRDGPK
-340 NFLRNFRGYLQA
+340 NFLRTFRGYLQA
-352 DAAPIYDD
+352 DAAPIYDG
-360 LFNQSKQ
+360 LFNHPQQ
-367 LILEIG
+367 LILEVG

-384 SRATDRPRAELVLAR
+384 NRATDRPRAELVLAR
-399 IGQLYDVERE
+399 IGQLYEVERE
-409 LKARCAGEWH
+409 LKAHCADEWRD
-419 NLPREDLEDRIADVR
+419 LPREELEDRIVDVR
-434 QELSVPVLTALHAWL
+434 QQRSVPVLTTLHAWL

-484 LAIDNGA
+484 LAIDNGV

-519 IHFSLI
+519 VHFSLI
-525 ASCNRHGLDAFAYL
+525 ASCHRHGLDAFAYL
-539 RDILTRLPLLGPA
+539 RDVLTRLPPLGPA
-552 PSRDDLL
+552 PSRDDLRL
-559 PLLPDRWS
+559 LLPNRWS